1 MNIII
6 CGVSG
11 TGKSTIGA
19 HLAKVLGLA
28 FRDGDDFHPAANV
41 KKMQSGS
48 PLTDADRQPWLERLA
63 DNLSQWESGGG
74 AVLACS
80 ALKESYRQ
88 LLVSKCEKKPHW
100 VMLTGAPELLAQRLK
115 NRENHFFDPALLASQ
130 LEALELPSYGQKI
143 DVSAAPDD
151 IVYAIKKEL
160 SR

>member
-19 HLAKVLGLA
+19 QLAKELGLA
-28 FRDGDDFHPAANV
+28 FRDGDDFHTAANI
-41 KKMQSGS
+41 KKMQNGL
-48 PLTDADRQPWLERLA
+48 PLGDTDRQPWLESLA
-63 DNLSQWESGGG
+63 VNLAQWEKSGG

-80 ALKESYRQ
+80 ALKENYRQ
-88 LLVSKCEKKPHW
+88 LLASKCEAQPHW
-100 VMLTGAPELLAQRLK
+100 VMLTGAPDLLAQRLK

-130 LEALELPSYGQKI
+130 LETLELPDYDQQI
-143 DVSAAPDD
+143 DVTATSLD
-151 IVYAIKKEL
+151 IVRAIKKAV

>member
-19 HLAKVLGLA
+19 RLAKALGLA
-28 FRDGDDFHPAANV
+28 FHDGDDFHPAANI
-41 KKMQSGS
+41 KKMQSGGA
-48 PLTDADRQPWLERLA
+48 LDDADRAPWLKTLA
-63 DNLSQWESGGG
+63 DNLAQWESSG

-88 LLVSKCEKKPHW
+88 ILASKCEKKPHW
-100 VMLTGAPELLAQRLK
+100 VMLSGAPELLAERLDK
-115 NRENHFFDPALLASQ
+115 RESHFFDPALLASQ
-130 LEALELPSYGQKI
+130 LETLELPAYGQI
-143 DVSAAPDD
+143 LDVSATPED
-151 IVYAIKKEL
+151 IVRAIQDAL